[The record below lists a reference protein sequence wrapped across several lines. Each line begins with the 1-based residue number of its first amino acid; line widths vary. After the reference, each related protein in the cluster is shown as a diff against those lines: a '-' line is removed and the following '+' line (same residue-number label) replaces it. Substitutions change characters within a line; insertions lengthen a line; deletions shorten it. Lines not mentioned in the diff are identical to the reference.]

1 MTRRSD
7 GDVRCLRTPAAAAP
21 AWCARHERHDF
32 RRASPGVS
40 LRDNLPAT
48 FPSCIPLAI
57 GIEMRTKE
65 DLRRRKWHLLRYLHL
80 LCHKACRSLC
90 VENILWELGSDR
102 KRIRAELFVAI
113 PRLLQISLPYMLSSC
128 ILGQRTGG

>member
-1 MTRRSD
+1 MNVTIRR
-7 GDVRCLRTPAAAAP
+7 V
-21 AWCARHERHDF
+21 
-32 RRASPGVS
+32 SPGVS
-40 LRDNLPAT
+40 LRDLPVT

-57 GIEMRTKE
+57 GLEMRTKE

-80 LCHKACRSLC
+80 LCHKACRGLC